1 MLQLTLRAALCILSL
16 PAELDDDAAAADP
29 QRQEKRRRFKE
40 ARKQHYN
47 MREQLAR

>member
-1 MLQLTLRAALCILSL
+1 MMPL
-16 PAELDDDAAAADP
+16 PAELGDEAAAADP

>member
-1 MLQLTLRAALCILSL
+1 MPSSATLVSAGG
-16 PAELDDDAAAADP
+16 EADP

-47 MREQLAR
+47 MREQLARWVGGGGV